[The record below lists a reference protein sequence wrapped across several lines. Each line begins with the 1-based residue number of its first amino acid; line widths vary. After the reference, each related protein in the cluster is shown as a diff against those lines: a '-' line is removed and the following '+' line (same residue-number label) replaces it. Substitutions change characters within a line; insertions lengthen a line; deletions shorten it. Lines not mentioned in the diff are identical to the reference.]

1 MLKVA
6 FNFKYF
12 GLFHHCVRHGISNMF
27 LQAGFYKVNITPALA
42 RVLIHLTV
50 VPDGI
55 LPADL
60 NESSCKLQYL
70 KR

>member
-1 MLKVA
+1 
-6 FNFKYF
+6 
-12 GLFHHCVRHGISNMF
+12 MF

-50 VPDGI
+50 VPNRI

-70 KR
+70 RR